1 MTKMENQLTYKR
13 GKHMLITNISWDVSS
28 DKYSEDELNDYLGLP
43 VEVELPDNIDPNDAA
58 DWLSDEYG
66 FCIRSFSMLD
76 EEYIH
81 NNRQMRGLGCSY

>member
-1 MTKMENQLTYKR
+1 
-13 GKHMLITNISWDVSS
+13 MLITNISWDVSS

-66 FCIRSFSMLD
+66 FCIISFSLLD
-76 EEYIH
+76 EKYLH
-81 NNRQMRGLGCSY
+81 NNRQMHCLDCSY